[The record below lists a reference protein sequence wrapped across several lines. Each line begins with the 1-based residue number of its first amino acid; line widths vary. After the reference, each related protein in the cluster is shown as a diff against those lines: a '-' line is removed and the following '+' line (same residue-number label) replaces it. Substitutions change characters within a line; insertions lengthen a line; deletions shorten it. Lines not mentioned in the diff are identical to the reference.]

1 MKKNCFYIGF
11 LTLFFACA
19 LLLSAGLWIF
29 GPAQASA
36 NEQVAPL
43 PVLYTPDEGLNQSF
57 LSDLI
62 DYVND
67 NFFLRREMITLDR
80 WLSANVL
87 RTSNESGVL
96 LGKNGWLFYADTL
109 ADYTGTSPM
118 SRHDLYNAAQ
128 NLSLMAQ
135 YCKEN
140 GKQFAFLPAPNK
152 NTQYGQY
159 MTYYGVTS
167 GSRLDWFL
175 DLLES
180 RQVTTVDLVSAFRSQ
195 EEVLYFAHD
204 SHWNSKGA
212 ALGADCINASFGRPS
227 NYFSADFS
235 TATAHSGDLYEM
247 LFPAFT
253 DTETDPQFGGT
264 LSYTFTSKATQ
275 PNAILLTTQ
284 SESSGSILVYRDSF
298 GNLLYPYLADS
309 YGDARFSRSTAYD
322 LTLDAEY
329 VLIELV
335 ERNLSYLVKNIPLMP
350 SPVCADMPEAAS
362 SGITVVARAADK
374 GDFTQITGVLPVQ
387 PDTDT
392 AIYISSDGVLYR
404 AFCLENNGF
413 GVNLP
418 KGSTADGVY
427 CTQSSQAVQY
437 DLTITD

>member
-11 LTLFFACA
+11 LTVFFLCA
-19 LLLSAGLWIF
+19 LLLSAGLLIS

-43 PVLYTPDEGLNQSF
+43 PILYTPEEGVNQSF
-57 LSDLI
+57 LSELI

-96 LGKNGWLFYADTL
+96 LGKKDWLFYADTL
-109 ADYTGTSPM
+109 PDYTGTSPM

-135 YCKEN
+135 YCEDN
-140 GKQFAFLPAPNK
+140 EKQFAFLPAPNK
-152 NTQYGQY
+152 NTLYGQY
-159 MTYYGVTS
+159 MTNYGVTG

-180 RQVTTVDLVSAFRSQ
+180 RQVNTVNLISAFRSQ

-212 ALGADCINASFGRPS
+212 ALGADCINAAFGRPS
-227 NYFSADFS
+227 DYFAADFS

-253 DTETDPQFGGT
+253 DTETNPQFGGT
-264 LSYTFTSKATQ
+264 LSYTFTSKATR
-275 PNAILLTTQ
+275 PDAILLTTQ
-284 SESSGSILVYRDSF
+284 SESNGSILVYRDSF

-309 YGDARFSRSTAYD
+309 YGDARFSRSTTYD
-322 LTLDAEY
+322 LTLDTEY

-350 SPVCADMPEAAS
+350 SPVCSDAPDTTAS
-362 SGITVVARAADK
+362 GLAVVASAESK
-374 GDFTQITGVLPVQ
+374 GDFTQIAGVLPMQ

-392 AIYISSDGVLYR
+392 AIYVSSEGTLYR

-418 KGSTADGVY
+418 KGSTADAVY
-427 CTQSSQAVQY
+427 CTVSCQTVQY
-437 DLTITD
+437 NLTITD